1 MVATFSIVGFD
12 PETDSLGVA
21 VQSMFLA
28 VGALVPY
35 ARAAVGA
42 RLGYFEGHDPGDGET
57 LLDALTD
64 FLYRSGLLMSQ
75 CLHRLHPPRV
85 AGESLEERGV
95 FPVGLKRLGEC
106 LLE

>member
-1 MVATFSIVGFD
+1 MKEMVATFSIVGFD

-42 RLGYFEGHDPGDGET
+42 RLGYLEGHDPGDGET
-57 LLDALTD
+57 LLDSLTD
-64 FLYRSGLLMSQ
+64 FLHL
-75 CLHRLHPPRV
+75 
-85 AGESLEERGV
+85 ENFEEREQELGYLD
-95 FPVGLKRLGEC
+95 LKVLRFMRSKRYQPHPRT
-106 LLE
+106 